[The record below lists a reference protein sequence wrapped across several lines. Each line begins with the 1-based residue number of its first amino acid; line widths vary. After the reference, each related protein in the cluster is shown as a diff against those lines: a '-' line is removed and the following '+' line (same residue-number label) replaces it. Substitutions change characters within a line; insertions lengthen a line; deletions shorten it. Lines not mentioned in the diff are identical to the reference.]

1 MRKLGLIGVA
11 LIGISMLGG
20 CASGPAG
27 NPVSINTELLSYP
40 ELRQETTG
48 NLGDTLLSISERRTT
63 LGVEVTKPVQVDFM
77 GGVTVL
83 PQKVK
88 ASYENDRGIPI
99 RTYPVATNP
108 PPPVYASIVYDEAKA
123 EFCIFEGAWGRTHCS
138 IELTNAIEIGQIE
151 EEDPLVFQRELV
163 YNGRVGN
170 ELKFIYREFD
180 SLRARTAFTQEV
192 QYDLEES
199 NIIGFKDARMRVI
212 EANNRVVTY
221 EVLSNFDPR
230 AR

>member
-88 ASYENDRGIPI
+88 ASYENDRGI
-99 RTYPVATNP
+99 
-108 PPPVYASIVYDEAKA
+108 
-123 EFCIFEGAWGRTHCS
+123 
-138 IELTNAIEIGQIE
+138 
-151 EEDPLVFQRELV
+151 
-163 YNGRVGN
+163 
-170 ELKFIYREFD
+170 
-180 SLRARTAFTQEV
+180 
-192 QYDLEES
+192 
-199 NIIGFKDARMRVI
+199 
-212 EANNRVVTY
+212 
-221 EVLSNFDPR
+221 
-230 AR
+230 